1 MKPIVKISIALGLIL
16 MSVSAY
22 FYFNDSHLLRSHL
35 PKNVTLCVELN
46 LKQMFQKTDISD
58 PSQTKDIA
66 DFFNSEMEEDPSL
79 LIKIFKNIANNPSQS
94 GIDFSISPIYAQL
107 NNQSNLFLFAINSR
121 SKLNQLLA
129 KQENPEYSMQKV
141 DSIDGYQ
148 VVFDYPNDLVM
159 VFNNDICVCLQHDS
173 PLSDF
178 SSNSQTQRSDVQ
190 LAALKTAME
199 ILKIPE
205 EKSLLSNAKYQKSLK
220 INDGSD
226 IHLFLT
232 SPEEGITDP
241 YIKQFFAQAFK
252 ANQGYSV
259 GINFTEQGIEIASN
273 KITDEKISDEDI
285 SKSKVIS
292 QWQPNEFSYIGPEE
306 SPMILAGIVDLS
318 PTKKSANQDNTT
330 KEVNPN
336 PEFPV
341 GPESEYEEEY
351 NSPVNPYLLQ
361 LLNASW
367 LNKASLA
374 KIFNGKFAMAIHEL
388 QNQNN
393 QWQFSFS
400 VYLGTKNKEKSK
412 ELLALIEKFTA
423 LVNPNFNTQ
432 IKNDVIY
439 SQFPESD
446 GLVNTST
453 PVQNAIRS
461 FTAVASG
468 NGLILHIGNSPYAQ
482 KLSNQLQ
489 KNQKFSTQPSPI
501 TISKITS
508 NSQYVSITPQSF
520 KIPNKTTSPGVEEP
534 IHNQA
539 AYQILQQIMSNTTK
553 IEFTQSHDEQST
565 GGIYFKPNNQNI
577 LHRAA
582 INLNEILRKAQ
593 QNQSAHQR
601 KGKLQF
607 KQ

>member
-1 MKPIVKISIALGLIL
+1 MKPIVKISIALGLVL
-16 MSVSAY
+16 LSVSAY
-22 FYFNDSHLLRSHL
+22 FYFNDSNLLRTHL
-35 PKNVTLCVELN
+35 PQNAPICVEFN
-46 LKQMFQKTDISD
+46 LKQIFQKIDLSD
-58 PSQTKDIA
+58 PNQTKDIA
-66 DFFNSEMEEDPSL
+66 DFFNNEMEEDPSL
-79 LIKIFKNIANNPSQS
+79 LVKIFKNIANNPSQS

-107 NNQSNLFLFAINSR
+107 NNQSNLVLFAINSR

-199 ILKIPE
+199 ILNIPE
-205 EKSLLSNAKYQKSLK
+205 EKSLISNTKYQKSLK
-220 INDGSD
+220 LHDGSD

-232 SPEEGITDP
+232 SPEEGISDP
-241 YIKQFFAQAFK
+241 YLKQFFAQAFK

-259 GINFTEQGIEIASN
+259 GINFTKQGIEIASN
-273 KITDEKISDEDI
+273 KISDEKTSDEDI
-285 SKSKVIS
+285 SESKVIS

-318 PTKKSANQDNTT
+318 PTKKSTTQDNTT
-330 KEVNPN
+330 KEVNPI
-336 PEFPV
+336 PAVP
-341 GPESEYEEEY
+341 GTPESEYEEY
-351 NSPVNPYLLQ
+351 NNPVNPYLYQ

-388 QNQNN
+388 KNQNN

-412 ELLALIEKFTA
+412 ELLALVQKFTA

-432 IKNDVIY
+432 VKDDVVY
-439 SQFPESD
+439 CQLPESD
-446 GLVNTST
+446 GLTN
-453 PVQNAIRS
+453 PLNQALRS
-461 FTAVASG
+461 ITAVASG

-482 KLSNQLQ
+482 KLSSQLQ
-489 KNQKFSTQPSPI
+489 KNQKFSTEPSPA

-508 NSQYVSITPQSF
+508 NTQYVAISPQSF

-534 IHNQA
+534 IVDQA
-539 AYQILQQIMSNTTK
+539 AYQILQQIMASTTK
-553 IEFTQSHDEQST
+553 IEFTESQDQQSS
-565 GGIYFKPNNQNI
+565 GGIFFKPNNQNI

-582 INLNEILRKAQ
+582 INLNEILRNAQ
-593 QNQSAHQR
+593 QNQSAYQR
-601 KGKLQF
+601 KDKLQF

>member
-1 MKPIVKISIALGLIL
+1 MNNKVRIWIGVAATIALSFAFWMFFKSSTI
-16 MSVSAY
+16 
-22 FYFNDSHLLRSHL
+22 
-35 PKNVTLCVELN
+35 CVEFN
-46 LKQMFQKTDISD
+46 LKQIFQKIDLSD
-58 PSQTKDIA
+58 PNQTKDIA
-66 DFFNSEMEEDPSL
+66 DFFNYEMEEDPSL
-79 LIKIFKNIANNPSQS
+79 LVKIFKNIANNPGQS

-107 NNQSNLFLFAINSR
+107 NNQSNLVLFAINSR

-173 PLSDF
+173 PMSDF
-178 SSNSQTQRSDVQ
+178 SSNAQTQRSDVQ

-199 ILKIPE
+199 ILNIPE
-205 EKSLLSNAKYQKSLK
+205 EKSLISNAKYQKSLK
-220 INDGSD
+220 LHDGSD
-226 IHLFLT
+226 IHIFLT
-232 SPEEGITDP
+232 SPEEGISDP
-241 YIKQFFAQAFK
+241 YLKQFFAQAFK
-252 ANQGYSV
+252 AKQGYSV
-259 GINFTEQGIEIASN
+259 GIEFTKQGIEIASN
-273 KITDEKISDEDI
+273 KISDEKISDEDI
-285 SKSKVIS
+285 SESKVIS

-318 PTKKSANQDNTT
+318 PTKKSTNQDNTT
-330 KEVNPN
+330 KEVNPI
-336 PEFPV
+336 PAVP
-341 GPESEYEEEY
+341 GTPESEYEEY
-351 NSPVNPYLLQ
+351 NNPVNPYLYQ

-388 QNQNN
+388 KNQNN

-412 ELLALIEKFTA
+412 ELLALVQKFTA

-432 IKNDVIY
+432 VKNDVVY
-439 SQFPESD
+439 CQLPESD
-446 GLVNTST
+446 GLANPLNQALGS
-453 PVQNAIRS
+453 I
-461 FTAVASG
+461 TAVASG

-482 KLSNQLQ
+482 KLSSQLQ
-489 KNQKFSTQPSPI
+489 KNQKFSTEPSPA

-508 NSQYVSITPQSF
+508 NTQYVAISPQSF
-520 KIPNKTTSPGVEEP
+520 KIPNKTTSPGVKEP
-534 IHNQA
+534 IVD
-539 AYQILQQIMSNTTK
+539 QILQQIMASTTK
-553 IEFTQSHDEQST
+553 IEFTESQDQQSS
-565 GGIYFKPNNQNI
+565 GGIFFKPNNQNI

-582 INLNEILRKAQ
+582 INLNEILRNAQ
-593 QNQSAHQR
+593 QNQSAYQR
-601 KGKLQF
+601 KDKLQF

>member
-1 MKPIVKISIALGLIL
+1 MNNKVRIWIGVAATIALSFAFWMFFKSSNIRH
-16 MSVSAY
+16 Y
-22 FYFNDSHLLRSHL
+22 I
-35 PKNVTLCVELN
+35 PKNATICVEFN
-46 LKQMFQKTDISD
+46 LKQIFQKIDLSD
-58 PSQTKDIA
+58 PNQTKDIA
-66 DFFNSEMEEDPSL
+66 DFFNYEMEEDPSL
-79 LIKIFKNIANNPSQS
+79 LVKIFKNIANNPGQS

-107 NNQSNLFLFAINSR
+107 NNQSNLVLFAINSR

-173 PLSDF
+173 PMSDF
-178 SSNSQTQRSDVQ
+178 SSNAQTQRSDVQ

-199 ILKIPE
+199 ILNIPE
-205 EKSLLSNAKYQKSLK
+205 EKSLISNAKYQKSLK
-220 INDGSD
+220 LHDGSD
-226 IHLFLT
+226 IHIFLT
-232 SPEEGITDP
+232 SPEEGISDP
-241 YIKQFFAQAFK
+241 YLKQFFAQAFK
-252 ANQGYSV
+252 AKQGYSV
-259 GINFTEQGIEIASN
+259 GIEFTKQGIEIASN
-273 KITDEKISDEDI
+273 KISDEKISDEDI
-285 SKSKVIS
+285 SESKVIS

-318 PTKKSANQDNTT
+318 PTKKSTNQDNTT
-330 KEVNPN
+330 KEVNPI
-336 PEFPV
+336 PAVP
-341 GPESEYEEEY
+341 GTPESEYEEY
-351 NSPVNPYLLQ
+351 NNPVNPYLYQ

-388 QNQNN
+388 KNQNN

-412 ELLALIEKFTA
+412 ELLALVQKFTA

-432 IKNDVIY
+432 VKNDVVY
-439 SQFPESD
+439 CQLPESD
-446 GLVNTST
+446 GLANPLNQALGS
-453 PVQNAIRS
+453 I
-461 FTAVASG
+461 TAVASG

-482 KLSNQLQ
+482 KLSSQLQ
-489 KNQKFSTQPSPI
+489 KNQKFSTEPSPA

-508 NSQYVSITPQSF
+508 NTQYVAISPQSF

-534 IHNQA
+534 IVDQA
-539 AYQILQQIMSNTTK
+539 AYQILQQIMASTTK
-553 IEFTQSHDEQST
+553 IEFTESQDQQSS
-565 GGIYFKPNNQNI
+565 GGIFFKPNNQNI

-582 INLNEILRKAQ
+582 INLNEILRNAQ
-593 QNQSAHQR
+593 QNQSAYQR
-601 KGKLQF
+601 KDKLQF

>member
-1 MKPIVKISIALGLIL
+1 MNNKVRIWIGVAATIALSFAFWMFFKSSNIRH
-16 MSVSAY
+16 Y
-22 FYFNDSHLLRSHL
+22 I
-35 PKNVTLCVELN
+35 PKNATICVEFN
-46 LKQMFQKTDISD
+46 LKQIFQKIDLSD
-58 PSQTKDIA
+58 PNQTKDIA
-66 DFFNSEMEEDPSL
+66 DFFNNEMEEDPSL
-79 LIKIFKNIANNPSQS
+79 LVKIFKNIANNPGQS

-107 NNQSNLFLFAINSR
+107 NNQSNLVLFAINSR

-173 PLSDF
+173 PMSDF
-178 SSNSQTQRSDVQ
+178 SSNAQTQRSDVQ

-199 ILKIPE
+199 ILNIPE
-205 EKSLLSNAKYQKSLK
+205 EKSLISNAKYQKSLK
-220 INDGSD
+220 LHDGSD
-226 IHLFLT
+226 IHIFLT
-232 SPEEGITDP
+232 SPEEGISDP
-241 YIKQFFAQAFK
+241 YLKQFFAQAFK
-252 ANQGYSV
+252 AKQGYSV
-259 GINFTEQGIEIASN
+259 GIEFTKQGIEIASN
-273 KITDEKISDEDI
+273 KISDEKISDEDI
-285 SKSKVIS
+285 SESKVIS

-318 PTKKSANQDNTT
+318 PTKKSTNQDNTT
-330 KEVNPN
+330 KEVNPI
-336 PEFPV
+336 PAVP
-341 GPESEYEEEY
+341 GTPESEYEEY
-351 NSPVNPYLLQ
+351 NNPVNPYLYQ

-388 QNQNN
+388 KNQNN

-412 ELLALIEKFTA
+412 ELLALVQKFTA

-432 IKNDVIY
+432 VKNDVVY
-439 SQFPESD
+439 CQLPESD
-446 GLVNTST
+446 GLANPLNQALGS
-453 PVQNAIRS
+453 I
-461 FTAVASG
+461 TAVASG

-482 KLSNQLQ
+482 KLSSQLQ
-489 KNQKFSTQPSPI
+489 KNQKFSTEPSPA

-508 NSQYVSITPQSF
+508 NTQYVAISPQSF

-534 IHNQA
+534 IVDQA
-539 AYQILQQIMSNTTK
+539 AYQILQQIMASTTK
-553 IEFTQSHDEQST
+553 IEFTESQDQQSS
-565 GGIYFKPNNQNI
+565 GGIFFKPNNQNI
-577 LHRAA
+577 LHRAG
-582 INLNEILRKAQ
+582 INLNEILRNAQ
-593 QNQSAHQR
+593 QNQSAYQR
-601 KGKLQF
+601 KDKLQF

>member
-1 MKPIVKISIALGLIL
+1 MKPIVKISIALGLVL

-22 FYFNDSHLLRSHL
+22 FYFNDSHLLRTHL
-35 PKNVTLCVELN
+35 PKNATICVEFN
-46 LKQMFQKTDISD
+46 LKQIFQKIDLSD
-58 PSQTKDIA
+58 PNQTKDIA
-66 DFFNSEMEEDPSL
+66 DFFNNEMEEDPSL
-79 LIKIFKNIANNPSQS
+79 LVKIFKNIANNPGQS

-107 NNQSNLFLFAINSR
+107 NNQSNLVLFAINSR

-173 PLSDF
+173 PMSDF
-178 SSNSQTQRSDVQ
+178 SSNAQTQRSDVQ

-199 ILKIPE
+199 ILNIPE
-205 EKSLLSNAKYQKSLK
+205 EKSLISNAKYQKSLK
-220 INDGSD
+220 LHDGSD
-226 IHLFLT
+226 IHIFLT
-232 SPEEGITDP
+232 SPEEGISDP
-241 YIKQFFAQAFK
+241 YLKQFFAQAFK
-252 ANQGYSV
+252 AKQGYSV
-259 GINFTEQGIEIASN
+259 GIEFTKQGIEIASN
-273 KITDEKISDEDI
+273 KISDEKISDEDI
-285 SKSKVIS
+285 SESKVIS

-318 PTKKSANQDNTT
+318 PTKKSTNQDNTT
-330 KEVNPN
+330 KEVNPI
-336 PEFPV
+336 PAVP
-341 GPESEYEEEY
+341 GTPESEYEEY
-351 NSPVNPYLLQ
+351 NNPVNPYLYQ

-388 QNQNN
+388 KNQNN

-412 ELLALIEKFTA
+412 ELLALVQKFTA

-432 IKNDVIY
+432 VKNDVVY
-439 SQFPESD
+439 CQLPESD
-446 GLVNTST
+446 GLANPLNQALGS
-453 PVQNAIRS
+453 I
-461 FTAVASG
+461 TAVASG
-468 NGLILHIGNSPYAQ
+468 NGLILHIGNSTYAQ
-482 KLSNQLQ
+482 KLSSQLQ
-489 KNQKFSTQPSPI
+489 KNQKFSTEPSPA

-508 NSQYVSITPQSF
+508 NTQYVAISPQSF

-534 IHNQA
+534 IVDQA
-539 AYQILQQIMSNTTK
+539 AYQILQQIMASTTK
-553 IEFTQSHDEQST
+553 IEFTESQDQQSS
-565 GGIYFKPNNQNI
+565 GGIFFKPNNQNI

-582 INLNEILRKAQ
+582 INLNEILRNAQ
-593 QNQSAHQR
+593 QNQSAYQR
-601 KGKLQF
+601 KDKLQF

>member
-1 MKPIVKISIALGLIL
+1 MKPIVKISIALGLVL

-22 FYFNDSHLLRSHL
+22 FYFNDSHLLRTHL
-35 PKNVTLCVELN
+35 PKNATFCVEFN
-46 LKQMFQKTDISD
+46 LKQMFQKIDISD
-58 PSQTKDIA
+58 PNQTKNIA
-66 DFFNSEMEEDPSL
+66 DLFNGELEEDPSL

-94 GIDFSISPIYAQL
+94 GIDFSISPIYALL
-107 NNQSNLFLFAINSR
+107 NDQSNLFLFAVNSR

-178 SSNSQTQRSDVQ
+178 TSNSQTQRSDVQ

-205 EKSLLSNAKYQKSLK
+205 EKSLLNNAKYQKSLK
-220 INDGSD
+220 IHDGSD

-232 SPEEGITDP
+232 SPEEGTPNP
-241 YIKQFFAQAFK
+241 YLKKFFAEAFK

-273 KITDEKISDEDI
+273 KITDEKISEDDI

-306 SPMILAGIVDLS
+306 SPMILAGIVDLL
-318 PTKKSANQDNTT
+318 PTKKYKDQDNNT
-330 KEVNPN
+330 KEVNP
-336 PEFPV
+336 EFPA
-341 GPESEYEEEY
+341 GPESEYEEY

-388 QNQNN
+388 KNQNN
-393 QWQFSFS
+393 QWQFSLS

-439 SQFPESD
+439 SQLPESE

-489 KNQKFSTQPSPI
+489 TNQKFSAKPSPA
-501 TISKITS
+501 TTSKIS
-508 NSQYVSITPQSF
+508 ANSQFVSISPQSF
-520 KIPNKTTSPGVEEP
+520 KIPNKTASPGVEEP
-534 IHNQA
+534 IIEQA
-539 AYQILQQIMSNTTK
+539 AYQILQQIMSSTTK

-582 INLNEILRKAQ
+582 INLNDILRNAQ
-593 QNQSAHQR
+593 QNQSTYQR

>member
-1 MKPIVKISIALGLIL
+1 MKPIVKISIALGLVL

-22 FYFNDSHLLRSHL
+22 FYFNDSHLLRTHL
-35 PKNVTLCVELN
+35 PQNATICVEFN
-46 LKQMFQKTDISD
+46 LKQIFQKIDISD
-58 PSQTKDIA
+58 PSQTKEIA
-66 DFFNSEMEEDPSL
+66 NFFNSEMEEDPSIL
-79 LIKIFKNIANNPSQS
+79 VKIFKNIANNPSQS

-107 NNQSNLFLFAINSR
+107 NNQSNLVLFAINSR

-173 PLSDF
+173 PLNDF

-199 ILKIPE
+199 ILNIPE
-205 EKSLLSNAKYQKSLK
+205 EKSLISNTKYQKSLK
-220 INDGSD
+220 LQDGSD

-232 SPEEGITDP
+232 SPEEGISDP
-241 YIKQFFAQAFK
+241 YLKQFFAQAFK

-259 GINFTEQGIEIASN
+259 GINFTKQGIEIASN
-273 KITDEKISDEDI
+273 KISDEKISDEDI
-285 SKSKVIS
+285 SESKVIS
-292 QWQPNEFSYIGPEE
+292 QWQPNEFSYFGPEE

-318 PTKKSANQDNTT
+318 PNKKSTDQDNTT
-330 KEVNPN
+330 KEVNPIPAVPGN
-336 PEFPV
+336 
-341 GPESEYEEEY
+341 PESEYEEY
-351 NSPVNPYLLQ
+351 NNPVNPYLYQ

-388 QNQNN
+388 KNQNN

-412 ELLALIEKFTA
+412 ELLALVQKFTA
-423 LVNPNFNTQ
+423 LVDPNFNTQ
-432 IKNDVIY
+432 VKNDVVY
-439 SQFPESD
+439 CRLPESD
-446 GLVNTST
+446 GLTNPLNQALGS
-453 PVQNAIRS
+453 I
-461 FTAVASG
+461 TAVASG
-468 NGLILHIGNSPYAQ
+468 NGLILHIGNSPFAQ
-482 KLSNQLQ
+482 KLSSQLQ
-489 KNQKFSTQPSPI
+489 KNQKFSTEPSPA

-508 NSQYVSITPQSF
+508 NTQYVSISPQSF
-520 KIPNKTTSPGVEEP
+520 KIPNKTKSPGVEEP
-534 IHNQA
+534 IVEQA
-539 AYQILQQIMSNTTK
+539 AYQILQQIMASTTK
-553 IEFTQSHDEQST
+553 IEFTESQGQQSS

-582 INLNEILRKAQ
+582 INLNEILRNAQ
-593 QNQSAHQR
+593 QNQSAYQR
-601 KGKLQF
+601 KDKLQF

>member
-1 MKPIVKISIALGLIL
+1 MKPIVKISIALGLVL

-22 FYFNDSHLLRSHL
+22 FYFNDSHLLRTHL
-35 PKNVTLCVELN
+35 PKNATICVEFN
-46 LKQMFQKTDISD
+46 LKQIFQKIDLSD
-58 PSQTKDIA
+58 PNQTKDIA
-66 DFFNSEMEEDPSL
+66 DFFNNEMEEDPSL
-79 LIKIFKNIANNPSQS
+79 LVKIFKNIANNPGQS

-107 NNQSNLFLFAINSR
+107 NNQSNLVLFAINSR

-173 PLSDF
+173 PMSDF
-178 SSNSQTQRSDVQ
+178 SSNAQTQRSDVQ

-199 ILKIPE
+199 ILNIPE
-205 EKSLLSNAKYQKSLK
+205 EKSLISNAKYQKSLK
-220 INDGSD
+220 LHDGSD
-226 IHLFLT
+226 IHIFLT
-232 SPEEGITDP
+232 SPEEGISDP
-241 YIKQFFAQAFK
+241 YLKQFFAQAFK
-252 ANQGYSV
+252 AKQGYSV
-259 GINFTEQGIEIASN
+259 GIEFTKQGIEIASN
-273 KITDEKISDEDI
+273 KISDEKISDEDI
-285 SKSKVIS
+285 SESKVIS

-318 PTKKSANQDNTT
+318 PTKKSTNQDNTT
-330 KEVNPN
+330 KEVNPI
-336 PEFPV
+336 PAVP
-341 GPESEYEEEY
+341 GTPESEYEEY
-351 NSPVNPYLLQ
+351 NNPVNPYLYQ

-388 QNQNN
+388 KNQNN

-412 ELLALIEKFTA
+412 ELLALVQKFTA

-432 IKNDVIY
+432 VKNDVVY
-439 SQFPESD
+439 CQLPESD
-446 GLVNTST
+446 GLANPLNQALGS
-453 PVQNAIRS
+453 I
-461 FTAVASG
+461 TAVASG

-482 KLSNQLQ
+482 KLSSQLQ
-489 KNQKFSTQPSPI
+489 KNQKFSTEPSPA

-508 NSQYVSITPQSF
+508 NTQYVAISPQSF

-534 IHNQA
+534 IVDQA
-539 AYQILQQIMSNTTK
+539 AYQILQQIMASTTK
-553 IEFTQSHDEQST
+553 IEFTESQDQQSS

-582 INLNEILRKAQ
+582 INLNEILRNAQ
-593 QNQSAHQR
+593 QNQSAYQR
-601 KGKLQF
+601 KDKLQF

>member
-1 MKPIVKISIALGLIL
+1 MKNKVRIWIGIAASIALSFAFW
-16 MSVSAY
+16 MFFKSANIRHY
-22 FYFNDSHLLRSHL
+22 I
-35 PKNVTLCVELN
+35 PKNATICVEFN
-46 LKQMFQKTDISD
+46 LKQIFQKIDLSD
-58 PSQTKDIA
+58 PNQTKDIA
-66 DFFNSEMEEDPSL
+66 DFFNNEMEEDPSL
-79 LIKIFKNIANNPSQS
+79 LVKIFKNIANNPSQS

-199 ILKIPE
+199 ILNIPE
-205 EKSLLSNAKYQKSLK
+205 EKSLISNTKYQKSLK
-220 INDGSD
+220 LHDGSD

-232 SPEEGITDP
+232 SPEEGISDP
-241 YIKQFFAQAFK
+241 YLKQFFAQAFK

-259 GINFTEQGIEIASN
+259 GINFTKQGIEIASN
-273 KITDEKISDEDI
+273 KISDEKIAEEDI
-285 SKSKVIS
+285 SESKVIS

-318 PTKKSANQDNTT
+318 PTKKSTNQDNTT
-330 KEVNPN
+330 KEVNPIPAVPGN
-336 PEFPV
+336 
-341 GPESEYEEEY
+341 PESEYEEY
-351 NSPVNPYLLQ
+351 NNPVNPYLYQ

-388 QNQNN
+388 KNQKN

-412 ELLALIEKFTA
+412 ELLALVQKFTA
-423 LVNPNFNTQ
+423 LVDPNFNTQ
-432 IKNDVIY
+432 VKNDVVY
-439 SQFPESD
+439 SQLPESD
-446 GLVNTST
+446 GLTNPLNQALGS
-453 PVQNAIRS
+453 I
-461 FTAVASG
+461 TAVASG
-468 NGLILHIGNSPYAQ
+468 NGLILHIGNSPFAQ
-482 KLSNQLQ
+482 KLSSQLQ
-489 KNQKFSTQPSPI
+489 KNQKFSTEPSPA

-508 NSQYVSITPQSF
+508 NTQYVAISPQSF

-534 IHNQA
+534 IVDQA
-539 AYQILQQIMSNTTK
+539 AYQILQQIMASTTK
-553 IEFTQSHDEQST
+553 IEFTESQDQQSS
-565 GGIYFKPNNQNI
+565 GGIFFKPNNQNI

-582 INLNEILRKAQ
+582 INLNEILRNAQ
-593 QNQSAHQR
+593 QNQSAYQR
-601 KGKLQF
+601 KDKLQF

>member
-1 MKPIVKISIALGLIL
+1 MRNNVRIWIGLGATIALIFAFWVFFK
-16 MSVSAY
+16 STNIRNYV
-22 FYFNDSHLLRSHL
+22 
-35 PKNVTLCVELN
+35 PKNATFCIEFN
-46 LKQMFQKTDISD
+46 LKQIFQKIDISD
-58 PSQTKDIA
+58 PNQTKDIA
-66 DFFNSEMEEDPSL
+66 DFFNSELEEDPSL

-107 NNQSNLFLFAINSR
+107 NNQSNLFLFAVNSR

-205 EKSLLSNAKYQKSLK
+205 EKSLLSNTKYQKSLK
-220 INDGSD
+220 IHDGSD

-232 SPEEGITDP
+232 SPEEGIKDP

-273 KITDEKISDEDI
+273 KISDEKISDEDI

-292 QWQPNEFSYIGPEE
+292 QWLPNEFSYIGPEE

-318 PTKKSANQDNTT
+318 PTKKSKDQDNTT

-341 GPESEYEEEY
+341 GPESEYEEY
-351 NSPVNPYLLQ
+351 NRPVNPYLLQ

-388 QNQNN
+388 KNQNN
-393 QWQFSFS
+393 QWQFSLS

-439 SQFPESD
+439 SQLPESD

-482 KLSNQLQ
+482 KLSTQLQ
-489 KNQKFSTQPSPI
+489 TNQKFSAKPSPA
-501 TISKITS
+501 TASKIS
-508 NSQYVSITPQSF
+508 ANSQFVSISPQSF
-520 KIPNKTTSPGVEEP
+520 KIPNKTTSPGAEEP
-534 IHNQA
+534 IIEQA
-539 AYQILQQIMSNTTK
+539 AYQILQQIMSSTTK
-553 IEFTQSHDEQST
+553 IEFTQSQDEESA

-582 INLNEILRKAQ
+582 INLNDILRNAQ
-593 QNQSAHQR
+593 QNQSTYQR